1 MVKLRLTSASS
12 TKQKATPSSSAP
24 NNGQVDPPF
33 RLGLRFRPHDGSYGV
48 QVLTTTRPSP
58 ATLSN
63 RIQERDF
70 VKLSNAPVKVPIHQ
84 RDLPA
89 IHAARHADRLFD
101 GIVAAFKEVEQ
112 TMALELAVKL
122 KQAVMQTLETT
133 STKGRLSKTRVITL
147 MPYQRLAGI
156 HGIKKQLAYSDWFF
170 MAVWLGPEHPFL
182 EDIRK
187 DMSDHW
193 GVHLLTDEIIYP
205 VIHNRETEERLFNG
219 EVTPSEAS
227 IEERAK
233 AIKKTIEDSTVKGL
247 SATIKGHLPDGLKL
261 NGFGDST
268 RIQTLETS
276 LTSTNRELE
285 DARKQVRNLE
295 SQLTE
300 AKASQARAQ
309 EKTNS
314 DMETLRKEVQLLKA
328 AQNDTVNKTVEALWP
343 IITQSST
350 SCRQRMSSI
359 EAKVRK
365 GEKKVEKDID
375 TLRNEVAQSAEKA
388 EKAVETG
395 ALVLSVLSTPG
406 GQKRKMDEFLE
417 DLDI

>member
-1 MVKLRLTSASS
+1 MVKLRLRSASS

-33 RLGLRFRPHDGSYGV
+33 RLGLRFLHHDGSYGV
-48 QVLTTTRPSP
+48 
-58 ATLSN
+58 
-63 RIQERDF
+63 QERDF
-70 VKLSNAPVKVPIHQ
+70 VKLSNAPAKVPIHQ

-89 IHAARHADRLFD
+89 VHVARHADRLFD

-112 TMALELAVKL
+112 TMALDLAVKL

-133 STKGRLSKTRVITL
+133 STKGRMSKTRVSTL

-182 EDIRK
+182 EAIRK

-193 GVHLLTDEIIYP
+193 GVQLPADEIIYP
-205 VIHNRETEERLFNG
+205 MIPNRETEERLFNG
-219 EVTPSEAS
+219 EFAPTPREAS

-233 AIKKTIEDSTVKGL
+233 AIKKTIDDSTVKGL

-276 LTSTNRELE
+276 LASTNRELE

-314 DMETLRKEVQLLKA
+314 DMETLRKEVQLLKT
-328 AQNDTVNKTVEALWP
+328 AQAGNVKKDVEAL
-343 IITQSST
+343 QMSLLRYST
-350 SCRQRMSSI
+350 SCQRHKAEI
-359 EAKVRK
+359 ETKVHIADMKAKNELNV
-365 GEKKVEKDID
+365 
-375 TLRNEVAQSAEKA
+375 LRSEVAQSAEKA

-395 ALVLSVLSTPG
+395 ALLLSVLSTPG
-406 GQKRKMDEFLE
+406 GQKRKRDE
-417 DLDI
+417 IS

>member
-12 TKQKATPSSSAP
+12 TKEKAMPSFSAP
-24 NNGQVDPPF
+24 SNGEVDPPF

-48 QVLTTTRPSP
+48 Q
-58 ATLSN
+58 
-63 RIQERDF
+63 ERDF
-70 VKLSNAPVKVPIHQ
+70 VKLSNAPVKVPLHQ

-89 IHAARHADRLFD
+89 VHAVRHADRLFD
-101 GIVAAFKEVEQ
+101 GIVAAFREVEQ
-112 TMALELAVKL
+112 TMALDLAVKL

-133 STKGRLSKTRVITL
+133 STKGCMSKTRVSTL

-193 GVHLLTDEIIYP
+193 GVEFPTDEMIYP
-205 VIHNRETEERLFNG
+205 MIPNRETEERLFNG

-233 AIKKTIEDSTVKGL
+233 AIKKTIEDSSVKGL

-276 LTSTNRELE
+276 LASTNRDLE

-295 SQLTE
+295 NQLVV

-314 DMETLRKEVQLLKA
+314 DMETLRKEVQLLKT

-343 IITQSST
+343 TITQSSA

-365 GEKKVEKDID
+365 GEKKVEKDMD

-417 DLDI
+417 DLGI